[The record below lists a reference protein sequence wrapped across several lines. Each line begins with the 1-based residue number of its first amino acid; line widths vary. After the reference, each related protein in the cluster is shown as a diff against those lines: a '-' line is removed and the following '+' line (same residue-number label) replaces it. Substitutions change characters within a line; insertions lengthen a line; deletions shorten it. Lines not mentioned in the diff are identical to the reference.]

1 MHLERLTPRQG
12 SCPEQERGKASTR
25 VARWERFLRKASKD
39 VEAIIGRIRC
49 HEVGDGSFVSPWPGE
64 KRYRPLGDALFPDME
79 ILPRCGFVDELALQ
93 DKGNR
98 LFRAFCCCGE
108 SGGLFMAGERIVV
121 VASIGLIRRAA
132 LRMAPHAIFEDLVP
146 NVAAARPGGSRIG
159 ADEVRIQYSGV

>member
-1 MHLERLTPRQG
+1 MSRRLSGASGATKSGMVRSSRLGLVRNATGHSVMRSSLTGRYCPGAG
-12 SCPEQERGKASTR
+12 SSMQ
-25 VARWERFLRKASKD
+25 
-39 VEAIIGRIRC
+39 
-49 HEVGDGSFVSPWPGE
+49 
-64 KRYRPLGDALFPDME
+64 
-79 ILPRCGFVDELALQ
+79 LALQ

-159 ADEVRIQYSGV
+159 ADEVRIQYGGV